1 MDTIIE
7 ALRQILGEPDFYVQL
22 SGYNGSYTW
31 DYGAMI
37 EYMVGAMILMIV
49 VSYIFR
55 CIKWIFSR

>member
-7 ALRQILGEPDFYVQL
+7 ALRQILGEPDFYKRL
-22 SGYNGSYTW
+22 TDTSNYTW

-37 EYMVGAMILMIV
+37 EYMVGAMLLMIV

-55 CIKWIFSR
+55 TLKWLFAR